1 LSAQAVSGVAF
12 MMPEDKDTYSI
23 WFDTVEQV
31 IGKTVQ
37 INAPDALPEKWK
49 LLRITSNLMNL
60 GCQLIE
66 KLIRKCATSLF
77 FVK

>member
-1 LSAQAVSGVAF
+1 
-12 MMPEDKDTYSI
+12 MMPEDKDAYSI

-37 INAPDALPEKWK
+37 INAPDALTEKWK
-49 LLRITSNLMNL
+49 LLWITSNLIHL
-60 GCQLIE
+60 GWQLIE
-66 KLIRKCATSLF
+66 KLISKGATSLF